1 MEDTTKLLHFALYA
15 GAVMLSS
22 GAETTRVEDTMER
35 IMSKS
40 KASIVECISVNTFL
54 IASIVHENETI
65 TLTRR
70 IKNSSVNFEKI
81 CLVNNISRAFV
92 SGKIT
97 LDEAEVQ
104 LEKAETIPE
113 FAPWL
118 RVLAYSVACGAFT
131 LTYGGTFLD
140 AFISFWFGTMLG
152 GLLLISETKP
162 VPYFFLHLAG
172 GALAG
177 VGCELLVNIV
187 PVPDMIIIGM
197 ITPLL
202 PGRIMTNSIRDMLE
216 GNFICGATKLVEAL
230 LIGFAIAGGVN
241 MGMIVGEALMGGG
254 VL

>member
-1 MEDTTKLLHFALYA
+1 MEHTKLMHFALKA
-15 GAVMLSS
+15 GEIMLSS

-40 KASIVECISVNTFL
+40 NASIVECISVNTFL
-54 IASIVHENETI
+54 IASIVHEEETI

-97 LDEAEVQ
+97 LDEAERE
-104 LEKAETIPE
+104 LEKADTMPE

-118 RVLAYSVACGAFT
+118 RILAYGVACGGFT
-131 LTYGGTFLD
+131 LTYGGTGLD
-140 AFISFWFGTMLG
+140 GFISFWFGTMLG
-152 GLLLISETKP
+152 GLLLITETRK
-162 VPYFFLHLAG
+162 VPYFFLHLIG
-172 GALAG
+172 GGLAG
-177 VGCELLVNIV
+177 IGAELMIHFVH
-187 PVPDMIIIGM
+187 VPDMIIIGM

-216 GNFICGATKLVEAL
+216 GNFICGSTKLVEAL
-230 LIGFAIAGGVN
+230 LIAFAIAGGVSI
-241 MGMIVGEALMGGG
+241 GMIVGRGLMGGA
-254 VL
+254 L